1 VLATFVTLFYASRHW
16 DGAALCLTAF
26 GVAFI
31 AARIFFIHAIPKFGG
46 FRVAIACLSVE
57 SVGTLVMWRAGTPWV
72 AAVAAALTGFGFSLV
87 FPALGVEA
95 VRKVPQQNRGSA
107 LGVYTGF
114 SDVSFF
120 LVGPA
125 AGAIIGAFGYASA
138 FLFALI
144 CVVAGLGIVLVLKSR
159 EQRSEIG

>member
-1 VLATFVTLFYASRHW
+1 M
-16 DGAALCLTAF
+16 CLTAF
-26 GVAFI
+26 GVAFV
-31 AARIFFIHAIPKFGG
+31 AVRVFFIHAIDRFGG
-46 FRVAIACLSVE
+46 FRVAIACLAIE
-57 SVGTLVMWRAGTPWV
+57 SVGTLLMWLSGSPWM
-72 AAVAAALTGFGFSLV
+72 AMVAAALTGFGFSLV
-87 FPALGVEA
+87 FPAIGVEA
-95 VRKVPQQNRGSA
+95 VERVPEQNRGAA

-144 CVVAGLGIVLVLKSR
+144 CVVIALGIVLALHGRGQGSGVRDQES
-159 EQRSEIG
+159 